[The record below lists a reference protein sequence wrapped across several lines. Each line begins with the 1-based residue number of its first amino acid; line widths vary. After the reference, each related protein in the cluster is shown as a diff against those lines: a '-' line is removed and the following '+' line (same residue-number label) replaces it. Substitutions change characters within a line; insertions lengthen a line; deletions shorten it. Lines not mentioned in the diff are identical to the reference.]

1 MGQEDAH
8 VEITHYGVEKGGNMI
23 LPAYI
28 NVNTGGIPT
37 LRSLSVTV
45 TSSKVQYD
53 FNNHRNVGRP
63 YRGLL
68 IINLA
73 QPIPTGTTTTLP
85 VVFTTSGDN
94 EQPLVKINGVPATA
108 ADISGTGIY
117 LVWYESQTNTL
128 QLINL

>member
-1 MGQEDAH
+1 
-8 VEITHYGVEKGGNMI
+8 MI

-73 QPIPTGTTTTLP
+73 
-85 VVFTTSGDN
+85 
-94 EQPLVKINGVPATA
+94 
-108 ADISGTGIY
+108 
-117 LVWYESQTNTL
+117 
-128 QLINL
+128 